1 MLARINIEAAQGDLK
16 ITTKKTYIPMKM
28 GAQQSK
34 IEEVIRSG
42 DNFNIFKIGKI
53 TQRKSQESTSKGSMS

>member
-16 ITTKKTYIPMKM
+16 ITTKKTYIPIKM

-34 IEEVIRSG
+34 IEKVIRSG
-42 DNFNIFKIGKI
+42 DNFKYFQNWKNNSKEESGKH
-53 TQRKSQESTSKGSMS
+53 

>member
-16 ITTKKTYIPMKM
+16 ITTKKTYIPIKM

-34 IEEVIRSG
+34 IEEVIRYG
-42 DNFNIFKIGKI
+42 DNFKYFRNWKNNSKEESGKH
-53 TQRKSQESTSKGSMS
+53 

>member
-16 ITTKKTYIPMKM
+16 ITTKKTYIPIKM

-34 IEEVIRSG
+34 IEEVIGSG
-42 DNFNIFKIGKI
+42 DNFKYFQNWKNNSKEESGKH
-53 TQRKSQESTSKGSMS
+53 